1 MYYELYIDVLFLVNF
16 MMDYLV
22 LLITRRILKCTATH
36 VNICLGAL
44 AGSFATCLIV
54 CLPIPYAVVKFV
66 LFHVVI
72 NVFMVKV
79 GLKIKGIRPLIRALT
94 LLYISAFLLGGIAT
108 CLKQYMRTGSLF
120 FAMMVVSYYLVQGVW
135 TVIGYVQKI
144 KSYECK
150 VTMYVKEREHTVN
163 AVIDT
168 GNRLR
173 DPVTDRPVSI
183 LEKGDA
189 NILFGKELP
198 GGIRYIPYHTIG
210 KQEGVM
216 PIFQIEKMRVDQERQ
231 YWIERPVIG
240 ISEEEISG
248 DGDYTMI
255 LNPEIL

>member
-22 LLITRRILKCTATH
+22 LLITRRILKCSATH
-36 VNICLGAL
+36 INICLGAL
-44 AGSFATCLIV
+44 AGSFATCLVV
-54 CLPIPYAVVKFV
+54 CLPIPYTFVKFV

-72 NVFMVKV
+72 NILMVKA
-79 GLKIKGIRPLIRALT
+79 GLKVKGIRPLLKALT

-108 CLKQYMRTGSLF
+108 WLKQYMRTGSLF
-120 FAMMVVSYYLVQGVW
+120 FAMMIVSYYLVQGVW

-150 VTMYVKEREHTVN
+150 VTMYVKERAHTVN
-163 AVIDT
+163 AIIDT

-183 LEKGDA
+183 LGKRDAGILLEKGS
-189 NILFGKELP
+189 LK
-198 GGIRYIPYHTIG
+198 GIRYIPYHTIG
-210 KQEGVM
+210 KQEGVL
-216 PIFQIEKMRVDQERQ
+216 PVIQIEKMCIAQEEQ
-231 YWIERPVIG
+231 FWIEKPMIG

>member
-22 LLITRRILKCTATH
+22 LLIARRILKCSATH
-36 VNICLGAL
+36 VNVCLGAL
-44 AGSFATCLIV
+44 AGSFATCLVV
-54 CLPIPYAVVKFV
+54 CLPIPYAFVKFV

-72 NVFMVKV
+72 NVLMVKI
-79 GLKIKGIRPLIRALT
+79 GLKIKGIRSLLKALT

-108 CLKQYMRTGSLF
+108 SLKQYVRMGSLF
-120 FAMMVVSYYLVQGVW
+120 FAMMIVSYYLVQGVW

-173 DPVTDRPVSI
+173 DPITDRPVSI
-183 LEKGDA
+183 LGKKDA
-189 NILFGKELP
+189 AILFDKELP
-198 GGIRYIPYHTIG
+198 KGIRYIPYHTIG

-216 PIFQIEKMRVDQERQ
+216 PVVQIEKMSVDQEEQ
-231 YWIERPVIG
+231 SWIEKPMIG

-248 DGDYTMI
+248 DGDYAMI